1 MIKGLGLGGAERLLV
16 DMLANGDRESFEYE
30 AAYIL
35 ERYGDLAPALRSSMI
50 PVYDLGARADWDLSW
65 LFSLRRLIAQ
75 RRYDVVHFHLPY
87 TAAVGRLAILSMPRS
102 MRPRVVYT
110 EHSMWYEV
118 SFPVRMLNRAGIWA
132 DDALIVVSQASRQ
145 ALPRALQERS
155 RVIVHGIDLSGSP
168 KLVNDRARLAR
179 EVREELQVPA
189 DNVLVLTVANLR
201 VEKGYDVLLDAA
213 SILSNRGLRA
223 RFVSVGHG
231 LMADELAQRHRTLG
245 LGERFR
251 FLGLRTDVLRLMAGA
266 DVFALPSHFEGLPV
280 TLMEATSVGLPIV
293 ATRVGEIPNIFT
305 DGSTAL
311 LVPPGRSDLFADA
324 VERLVRDA
332 PLRKQLSASSLE
344 LSKQFDVSSASR
356 QVEQIYRDLLDTP
369 S

>member
-1 MIKGLGLGGAERLLV
+1 
-16 DMLANGDRESFEYE
+16 
-30 AAYIL
+30 
-35 ERYGDLAPALRSSMI
+35 
-50 PVYDLGARADWDLSW
+50 
-65 LFSLRRLIAQ
+65 
-75 RRYDVVHFHLPY
+75 
-87 TAAVGRLAILSMPRS
+87 
-102 MRPRVVYT
+102 
-110 EHSMWYEV
+110 
-118 SFPVRMLNRAGIWA
+118 
-132 DDALIVVSQASRQ
+132 
-145 ALPRALQERS
+145 
-155 RVIVHGIDLSGSP
+155 
-168 KLVNDRARLAR
+168 
-179 EVREELQVPA
+179 
-189 DNVLVLTVANLR
+189 
-201 VEKGYDVLLDAA
+201 
-213 SILSNRGLRA
+213 
-223 RFVSVGHG
+223 VSVGHG